1 MTRYTPL
8 WEQAGSYAASVDRRL
23 IASLWPQPA
32 LVGCALTAVAGTMQ
46 INVAAGQVAVPS
58 QNNTGSTLCVSDAT
72 EVVTIGAAPG
82 SGQSRI
88 DLIICRPRATDLDGG
103 QNNDFIFDTVQGVP
117 AASPAVPATP
127 AGTVLLGQ
135 VLVPGGSAAVTQA
148 NITDLRP
155 VGGLAVPGPLTTA
168 KASARYH
175 GGSFT
180 TSATPSTEQIL
191 TNYWVT
197 DFDDLNAMAIAAG
210 VWTCG
215 LAGLYL
221 YSVQLGANPA
231 GALTRR
237 QYKTPVGGARTG
249 VIASTTSVSGAT
261 TRYDETPM
269 VYLDRCTV
277 GDKMD
282 WTISTT
288 TPSFVIRGG
297 VETILNIAY
306 LGQP

>member
-58 QNNTGSTLCVSDAT
+58 QNNTGSTLCVSGAT
-72 EVVTIGAAPG
+72 PG

-148 NITDLRP
+148 NITD
-155 VGGLAVPGPLTTA
+155 
-168 KASARYH
+168 
-175 GGSFT
+175 
-180 TSATPSTEQIL
+180 
-191 TNYWVT
+191 
-197 DFDDLNAMAIAAG
+197 
-210 VWTCG
+210 
-215 LAGLYL
+215 
-221 YSVQLGANPA
+221 
-231 GALTRR
+231 
-237 QYKTPVGGARTG
+237 
-249 VIASTTSVSGAT
+249 
-261 TRYDETPM
+261 
-269 VYLDRCTV
+269 
-277 GDKMD
+277 
-282 WTISTT
+282 
-288 TPSFVIRGG
+288 
-297 VETILNIAY
+297 
-306 LGQP
+306 